1 MAMIQDDARVIDQ
14 LEVAERTFRLRLRS
28 EQIAVTARAG
38 QFVML
43 QVHHGTDPLLK
54 RPFSFHR
61 IMPEEGLIEI
71 LYRVVGRGTWCL
83 SQCSPG
89 NHLKIVGPLG
99 NGFTLPEKGDRAV
112 VLIAGGIGIAP
123 LHELMVQLTSNLQ
136 VDKRHPIHLFYGAR
150 TAAELIPTHFYNNLG
165 ITIHCSTDDGSSG
178 YQGYVTQLFE
188 LMANQE
194 RPRPALLY
202 ACGPLVMLYH
212 VARWSLAQNVPSQ
225 LSLESLMACG
235 IGACLGCALP
245 VPHPDDP
252 MSDSY
257 LHVCK
262 DGPIFKAGSIA
273 WTKLQRQPTT
283 PQIYLYN

>member
-1 MAMIQDDARVIDQ
+1 MAKYQEDARVIDQ
-14 LEVAERTFRLRLRS
+14 QEVADRTFRLRLRADR
-28 EQIAVTARAG
+28 IAMAARAG

-43 QVHHGTDPLLK
+43 QVHNGTDPLLK
-54 RPFSFHR
+54 RPLSFHR
-61 IMPEEGLIEI
+61 ILPEQGLIEI

-89 NHLKIVGPLG
+89 TRLNLVGPLG
-99 NGFTLPEKGDRAV
+99 NGFALPAKDDGAV

-123 LHELMVQLTSNLQ
+123 LHELMVQLISNLPKDRDNA
-136 VDKRHPIHLFYGAR
+136 VHLFYGAR
-150 TAAELIPTHFYNNLG
+150 TAAELIPIHPYESMG
-165 ITIHCSTDDGSSG
+165 ITVYCSTDDGSSG
-178 YQGYVTQLFE
+178 YAGYVTQLFE
-188 LMANQE
+188 LVVNRQ
-194 RPRPALLY
+194 RTRPALLY

-212 VARWSLAQNVPSQ
+212 VARWSMTHNVPSQ

-245 VPHPDDP
+245 APHPDDP
-252 MSDSY
+252 MTDHY

-273 WTKLQRQPTT
+273 WTKLQRQPAS
-283 PQIYLYN
+283 PQICPYN